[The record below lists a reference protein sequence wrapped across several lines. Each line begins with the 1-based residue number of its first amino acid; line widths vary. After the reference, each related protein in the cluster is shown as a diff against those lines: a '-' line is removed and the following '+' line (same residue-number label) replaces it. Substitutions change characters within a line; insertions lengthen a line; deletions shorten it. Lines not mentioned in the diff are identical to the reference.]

1 MKMYK
6 ALLFLLNVC
15 LTFYT
20 TSSVMCSQ
28 LVGKSGK
35 IILYPEC
42 NSHSYLELNIDYVR
56 ELDQNNKK
64 IAKHFKENIASTDF
78 TITPLVH
85 EMVGSPPV
93 NTTKYNLTTCLLQNK
108 GGGKN
113 KNNCVGEL
121 FLETYFFSKNT
132 TFGLMNVSDH
142 SMKFNI
148 IINNWVWENPINTLE
163 VGIDLSLNG
172 FSNHIKNNTHSDN
185 LIDLDFESFSY
196 KTPTKNGAYCGENPQ
211 LCDVLF
217 ELQRV
222 PTSVSPS
229 PSPSGSVGPSPV
241 GPSPSDWMGPSP
253 SSNYVNTK
261 YKLKYTFPYFGNRL
275 VYDPVVSS
283 NTKPNMNTNMGTSTG
298 MTTNTTNT
306 NSNLN
311 TNTTNTTTNTTKLD
325 VPLLV
330 ILCCLILATAT
341 ICVIASKHFTNQQN
355 NNVPNECV

>member
-6 ALLFLLNVC
+6 VLLFLLNACVA
-15 LTFYT
+15 FRAT
-20 TSSVMCSQ
+20 TSLMCSQ

-42 NSHSYLELNIDYVR
+42 NPHSYLELNIDYVR
-56 ELDQNNKK
+56 ELDQHNKK

-85 EMVGSPPV
+85 EMLGNPPV
-93 NTTKYNLTTCLLQNK
+93 NTTKYNLTTCLLKNK
-108 GGGKN
+108 GGKN
-113 KNNCVGEL
+113 KNNNNNCVGEL

-148 IINNWVWENPINTLE
+148 IINNWAWANPTNTLE

-172 FSNHIKNNTHSDN
+172 FSNRMTNNTHSDN

-217 ELQRV
+217 EFQRV

-229 PSPSGSVGPSPV
+229 PSPSSGYVGPSPV

-253 SSNYVNTK
+253 SPNYNTK
-261 YKLKYTFPYFGNRL
+261 YKLTYTFPYFGNRL
-275 VYDPVVSS
+275 VYDPVIS
-283 NTKPNMNTNMGTSTG
+283 TNMNTNTPTSTG
-298 MTTNTTNT
+298 TTTNTTNT
-306 NSNLN
+306 HSNMN
-311 TNTTNTTTNTTKLD
+311 TNTTNTTADTTKLD

-330 ILCCLILATAT
+330 ILGCLILATAT
-341 ICVIASKHFTNQQN
+341 VCVIASKHFANQQN
-355 NNVPNECV
+355 NNVPNESV